1 MFCSACWHKRSHP
14 DCRKSASARIAA
26 HVFANAIDLTIPSG
40 RSYAKFTPP
49 SDKNFR
55 IPSGAN
61 TMAPRVLCDYSPM
74 KPGLRKLTLTAHI
87 VLSVGWLGSVAAY
100 LALAIAGLNTND
112 PQLAQ
117 GIYPSM
123 ELIARY
129 VIVPFSIATVG
140 VGLLESLG
148 TPWGLFRQWWVL
160 AKFALATIA
169 TAVLLKH
176 VQVISEMAS
185 TARSTM
191 LTSGDFRDVR
201 IQLVVHAVG
210 GLLVLLSA
218 TALSVYKPWG
228 LTPFGKRVQERA
240 ASLATAAIPSL
251 TPDFAVTTPRVSR
264 PRWVYI
270 VGFHAIGLV
279 LLVLIA
285 HLTGI
290 RPHGN

>member
-1 MFCSACWHKRSHP
+1 
-14 DCRKSASARIAA
+14 
-26 HVFANAIDLTIPSG
+26 
-40 RSYAKFTPP
+40 
-49 SDKNFR
+49 
-55 IPSGAN
+55 
-61 TMAPRVLCDYSPM
+61 M

-87 VLSVGWLGSVAAY
+87 ILSVGWLGSVAAY

-123 ELIARY
+123 DLIARY

-140 VGLLESLG
+140 IGLLESLG
-148 TPWGLFRQWWVL
+148 TPWGLFRHWWVL
-160 AKFALATIA
+160 AKFALATLG

-185 TARSTM
+185 SARSAL

-210 GLLVLLSA
+210 GLLVLLTA

-228 LTPFGKRVQERA
+228 LTPYGKRVQQERVDSPETTA
-240 ASLATAAIPSL
+240 TPLLSPGLA
-251 TPDFAVTTPRVSR
+251 VSNHKVR
-264 PRWVYI
+264 RTRWVYI
-270 VGFHAIGLV
+270 VGFHAIGLF
-279 LLVLIA
+279 LLALIA
-285 HLTGI
+285 HLTGMS
-290 RPHGN
+290 PHGH

>member
-1 MFCSACWHKRSHP
+1 
-14 DCRKSASARIAA
+14 
-26 HVFANAIDLTIPSG
+26 
-40 RSYAKFTPP
+40 
-49 SDKNFR
+49 
-55 IPSGAN
+55 
-61 TMAPRVLCDYSPM
+61 M

-112 PQLAQ
+112 PQLAH

-129 VIVPFSIATVG
+129 VIVSFSIATVG

-148 TPWGLFRQWWVL
+148 TPWGLFRHWWVL

-185 TARSTM
+185 SARSTL
-191 LTSGDFRDVR
+191 LTAGDFRDVR
-201 IQLVVHAVG
+201 IQLVVHAGG
-210 GLLVLLSA
+210 GLLVLLAA

-228 LTPFGKRVQERA
+228 LTPYGKRVQQERVD
-240 ASLATAAIPSL
+240 SLGPTAAPSIA
-251 TPDFAVTTPRVSR
+251 PDFAGRSPKVRR

-279 LLVLIA
+279 LLALIV
-285 HLTGI
+285 HLTGMS
-290 RPHGN
+290 PHGH